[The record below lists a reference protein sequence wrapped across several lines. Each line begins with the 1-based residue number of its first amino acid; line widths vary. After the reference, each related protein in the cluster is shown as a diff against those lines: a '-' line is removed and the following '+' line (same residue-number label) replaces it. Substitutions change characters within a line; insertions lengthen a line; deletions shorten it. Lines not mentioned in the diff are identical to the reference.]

1 MVQTKDGLLAMIR
14 DGEQMSL
21 RQQLYL
27 ATQLSVPAIMAQLSS
42 IIMQYIDASMVGNL
56 GANEAAAIGLV
67 STTLWM
73 FGGLCNA
80 FTIGFSV
87 QVAHLIGA
95 KQQASARSVLRQSIV
110 ACVLLGLGIASLG
123 ALISPFL
130 PGWLGGN
137 EEICGDSST
146 YFLLFTLCIPFI
158 ILNMLASGML
168 RCSGNMRIPSILN
181 ILMCVL
187 DVIFNFVFIFPTRD
201 VTLMGLSFS
210 IPGAGLGVIG
220 AALGTG
226 LAEVIVCGLMVYYLV
241 MRSGELRLT
250 QDSGSFK
257 PTRTVVVKAV
267 HISFPMALQQFVM
280 STAHIMTTMIV
291 APLGNISI
299 AANSLAITAESLCY
313 MPGYGIGD
321 AATTL
326 VGQSL
331 GAGRRYL
338 ARQFARITVLLG
350 MSVMGLMG
358 VLMYVAAP
366 AMMGF
371 MTNVPDVIDLGA
383 SVLRIEAFAEPFF
396 AAAIVTYGVF
406 VGAGDTLVPCWMNV
420 GSVWCVRL
428 TLAWLLVNVVGMGL
442 VGMWVAMAV
451 ELCCRGLIFL
461 LRLWRGNWTKKSKLA
476 SSVLIDD

>member
-1 MVQTKDGLLAMIR
+1 MAETKDGLLAMIR
-14 DGEQMSL
+14 DGRQMTL

-27 ATQLSVPAIMAQLSS
+27 AAQLSVPAIMAQLSS
-42 IIMQYIDASMVGNL
+42 IVMQYIDASMVGNL
-56 GANEAAAIGLV
+56 GANEAASIGLV

-80 FTIGFSV
+80 ITIGFSV

-95 KQQASARSVLRQSIV
+95 NLPRDARSVLRQSIV
-110 ACVLLGLGIASLG
+110 ACLLVG
-123 ALISPFL
+123 ALIATLGMAVSPYL

-137 EEICGDSST
+137 DEIRVDSSS
-146 YFLLFTLCIPFI
+146 YFMIFSMCIPFVI
-158 ILNMLASGML
+158 INMLASSML
-168 RCSGNMRIPSILN
+168 RCSGNMRVPSILN
-181 ILMCVL
+181 ILMCIL
-187 DVIFNFVFIFPTRD
+187 DVIFNFLFIFPARD
-201 VTLMGLSFS
+201 ACVMGCHIV
-210 IPGAGLGVIG
+210 IPGAGLGVVG
-220 AALGTG
+220 AAIGTG
-226 LAEVIVCGLMVYYLV
+226 CAEVIVCIMMFYYLV

-250 QDSGSFK
+250 QDTGSYR
-257 PTRTVVVKAV
+257 PTRSVVVKAV
-267 HISFPMALQQFVM
+267 RISFPMALQQFVM

-313 MPGYGIGD
+313 MPGYGIAD

-338 ARQFARITVLLG
+338 ARQFARITVGLG
-350 MSVMGLMG
+350 MTVMGVMG
-358 VLMYVAAP
+358 ILMYIAAP
-366 AMMGF
+366 LMMGF
-371 MTNVPDVIDLGA
+371 MTNVGDVIDLGA
-383 SVLRIEAFAEPFF
+383 EVLRIEAFAEPFF
-396 AAAIVTYGVF
+396 AAAIVAYGVF

-428 TLAWLLVNVVGMGL
+428 TLAWLLVNVVGLGL

-451 ELCCRGLIFL
+451 ELGARGSLFL
-461 LRLWRGNWTKKSKLA
+461 LRLWLGNWTKKKKL
-476 SSVLIDD
+476 VNEII

>member
-1 MVQTKDGLLAMIR
+1 MAETKDGLLAMIR
-14 DGEQMSL
+14 DGKQMSL

-27 ATQLSVPAIMAQLSS
+27 AAQLSIPAIMAQLSS
-42 IIMQYIDASMVGNL
+42 IVMQYIDASMVGNL

-73 FGGLCNA
+73 FGGLCNS

-95 KQQASARSVLRQSIV
+95 NSPGSARSVLRQSIV
-110 ACVLLGLGIASLG
+110 ACILAGLFMATLGG
-123 ALISPFL
+123 LISPFL

-137 EEICGDSST
+137 EEICSDSST
-146 YFLLFTLCIPFI
+146 YFLLFTMCIPFLI
-158 ILNMLASGML
+158 MNMLASGML
-168 RCSGNMRIPSILN
+168 RCSGNMRVPSFLN
-181 ILMCVL
+181 IFMCFL
-187 DVIFNFVFIFPTRD
+187 DVVFNFLFIFPTRD
-201 VTLMGLSFS
+201 VAVFGWHFTM
-210 IPGAGLGVIG
+210 PGAGMGVVG

-226 LAEVIVCGLMVYYLV
+226 LAEVIVCLIMVYYLV
-241 MRSGELRLT
+241 VHSGDLRLT
-250 QDSGSFK
+250 QDRGSFK
-257 PTRTVVVKAV
+257 PTKEVVVKAV
-267 HISFPMALQQFVM
+267 NISFPMALQQFVM

-313 MPGYGIGD
+313 MPGYGIAD

-338 ARQFARITVLLG
+338 ARQFARITVFMG
-350 MSVMGLMG
+350 MTVMGLMG
-358 VLMYVAAP
+358 VLMYIAAP

-371 MTNVPDVIDLGA
+371 MTSVADVINLGA
-383 SVLRIEAFAEPFF
+383 EVLRIESFAEPFF

-420 GSVWCVRL
+420 GSMWCVRL
-428 TLAWLLVNVVGMGL
+428 TLAWLLVNVCGMGL
-442 VGMWVAMAV
+442 VGMWVAMAA

-461 LRLWRGNWTKKSKLA
+461 LRLWRGNWTKKTKI
-476 SSVLIDD
+476 SSQVV